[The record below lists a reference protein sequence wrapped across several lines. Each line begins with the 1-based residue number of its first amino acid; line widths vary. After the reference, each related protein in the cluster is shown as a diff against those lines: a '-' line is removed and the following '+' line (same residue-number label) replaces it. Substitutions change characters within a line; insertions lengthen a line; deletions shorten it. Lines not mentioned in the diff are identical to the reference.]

1 MNHNR
6 YLIPCFCLFTFF
18 IGNQTINAQ
27 SRLTVEGSPFAISTD
42 KNMDISWKDDKLV
55 SSDSHSWL
63 AKNIGPSA
71 DNYEV
76 ISGKGWQYTNA
87 WSTYKQL
94 PFRREIGISP
104 DGKKIEISFQSHQDA
119 LMPSYPSPA
128 ITYKIVVPL
137 SAVNNS
143 GWEALTGRTY
153 STKWS
158 SGKLNSSTP
167 DGSFIGDA
175 PRWLSF
181 TTPRG
186 KITFDFN
193 PQGVPT
199 YYDTGVNTIQSQ
211 WSVIKQGDKLEMTFS
226 VSASN
231 YGGALTGKLVIF
243 EGDKS
248 DYGNHHA
255 VTYYHYFS
263 EIPGKQLFCFG
274 QKGSKAFINAGIT
287 GYDSKK
293 GYGWK
298 NPDGLLKVGGDMTG
312 ALYTAAASSHNNTFT
327 TDHLRPG
334 LYLITLRSSALDK
347 NVGPFNVSLNGEKIF
362 INIKVKKGDVANLT
376 CVRWIEGGKS
386 ELKFDG
392 NWAASVLGYQLF
404 MHSDEDFEFRR
415 GFWIK
420 KDGYCPDVM
429 FANYYETPAVYGKS
443 VTISPLAG
451 KVEEI
456 REIPE
461 LPELETALP
470 DQKSN
475 ELLWRYTSPL
485 GTMGPDNW
493 GSFNEFNTP
502 ELIEQRL
509 KQVKKGGVE
518 AVILNG
524 FLSRHTFPTHLKRV
538 EENIRQT
545 VEIGH
550 KMGMKFLDHQDLTIL
565 WNADMGF
572 RFLAEHP
579 DFLQHTQRDGMPT
592 WGICPINPLFK
603 DNYFFPYI
611 LDHIKNTNLD
621 GMMIDEC
628 AFHGSNFCNC
638 IYCREAFTKATNL
651 VLPDDETS
659 PLLRNRSSKIW
670 KAWIEW
676 RKNAIARWRIDIS
689 KASRKINPNFCSIQ
703 YYSEGGFMQDG
714 ASYEQGGD
722 LALSAK
728 SMDFLGTEIMSRDLW
743 DNYRYNFSSRHMY
756 NSLHETYGSPVFGL
770 VYPIGQINYALIGW
784 AMNNMLAQSTWSL
797 LGFEG
802 SKKMDNYTGWNE
814 NMNNISAMPLADI
827 AILFSR
833 KTRDWS
839 LKNRDKHASE
849 VMGISQF
856 FVDRHIQHTF
866 ILDDALLNQNL
877 SRFRVLLAPGMDCI
891 SDEQVIK
898 LKQYVSNGG
907 TLYITGEAGQLTSYG
922 EPRTVWAFADVMG
935 SDALIKA
942 ENTDI
947 VEAKLG
953 KGRIMYG
960 AKRYGLNDFCKSY
973 TIENI
978 YQFTPDPDQTAL
990 NEKTLRIVI
999 GDKLSFEAVT
1009 MPEKVLASVYTESR
1023 AGKNIT
1029 LVHLL
1034 NATGVKVKNGDMLPL
1049 PNPSWGVIKGDLSFE
1064 IALPLVSKSYYA
1076 TPDSPGHK
1084 SVKAEKVRD
1093 GRYRI
1098 IIPEGTLDKYGIVY
1112 LIQ

>member
-6 YLIPCFCLFTFF
+6 YLSPCFCLFTFF

-42 KNMDISWKDDKLV
+42 KNMDISWKGDKLV

-376 CVRWIEGGKS
+376 CVRGIEGGKS

-451 KVEEI
+451 KIEEI

-802 SKKMDNYTGWNE
+802 SKKMDDYTGWNE

-866 ILDDALLNQNL
+866 ILDDALLNQDL

-942 ENTDI
+942 ENTDV

>member
-1 MNHNR
+1 MR
-6 YLIPCFCLFTFF
+6 YLIPVLYWLASC
-18 IGNQTINAQ
+18 IGAQ
-27 SRLTVEGSPFAISTD
+27 DIDAQQRLIVRDSPFTISKE
-42 KNMDISWKDDKLV
+42 KNIEVRWKGEKLV
-55 SSDSHSWL
+55 SGDSHSWITNH
-63 AKNIGPSA
+63 NIGSYA
-71 DNYEV
+71 ANYEV

-87 WSTYKQL
+87 WSTDKQL

-104 DGKKIEISFQSHQDA
+104 DGKKIELSFQSHQDA
-119 LMPSYPSPA
+119 LMPTYPSST
-128 ITYKIVVPL
+128 ISYKIDVPL
-137 SAVNNS
+137 SALNNS
-143 GWEALTGRTY
+143 KWEAFTGRSY
-153 STKWS
+153 NAKWS
-158 SGKLNSSTP
+158 SGTLNSSTP

-175 PRWLSF
+175 TRWISF

-199 YYDTGVNTIQSQ
+199 YYVTGVNTIQAQ
-211 WSVIKQGDKLEMTFS
+211 WSVIKQGDKIEMTIA

-231 YGGALTGKLVIF
+231 YGGALTGKLIIF

-248 DYGNHHA
+248 DYENHHA

-263 EIPGKQLFCFG
+263 EIPGKKLFCFG
-274 QKGSKAFINAGIT
+274 GKSSKAFINAGIT
-287 GYDSKK
+287 RYDSKK

-298 NPDGLLKVGGDMTG
+298 KTDGLLKAGGNMTG
-312 ALYTAAASSHNNTFT
+312 ALYTAAVSSQNNAFT
-327 TDHLRPG
+327 TDNLRPG

-362 INIKVKKGDVANLT
+362 SGIKVGKGNVANLT

-386 ELKFDG
+386 ELNFDG
-392 NWAASVLGYQLF
+392 NWSASVLGYQLF
-404 MHSDEDFEFRR
+404 MHTEEDYEFRR

-429 FANYYETPAVYGKS
+429 FANYYDMPPVYGKS
-443 VTISPLAG
+443 VTFSALAG
-451 KVEEI
+451 SVEEI
-456 REIPE
+456 SEIPE

-470 DQKSN
+470 DQKSKA
-475 ELLWRYTSPL
+475 LLWRYTSPL

-502 ELIEQRL
+502 ALIEQRL

-565 WNADMGF
+565 WNTDMGF

-579 DFLQHTQRDGMPT
+579 DFLQYTQTDGMPT

-611 LDHIKNTNLD
+611 LDHIKKTHLD

-638 IYCREAFTKATNL
+638 VFCRTAFTKATNL

-659 PLLRNRSSKIW
+659 PLLRNRTSKIW

-676 RKNAIARWRIDIS
+676 RKNAIAQWRIDIS

-714 ASYEQGGD
+714 ASVEQGGD

-770 VYPIGQINYALIGW
+770 VYPAGQINYALIGW
-784 AMNNMLAQSTWSL
+784 AMNNMLAQSTWSML
-797 LGFEG
+797 SFEG
-802 SKKMDNYTGWNE
+802 SEMMDNYTGWKE
-814 NMNNISAMPLADI
+814 NMNNISAQPFADI

-839 LKNRDKHASE
+839 LKNSGKHANE

-856 FVDRHIQHTF
+856 FVERHIQHTF
-866 ILDDALLNQNL
+866 ILDDALLNQDL
-877 SRFRVLLAPGMDCI
+877 SRFRVLLAPGMDCV
-891 SDEQVIK
+891 SDEQVTK

-907 TLYITGEAGQLTSYG
+907 TLYITGDAGLLTSYG
-922 EPRTVWAFADVMG
+922 EPRKVWAFAEVMG
-935 SDALIKA
+935 RDALSKVG
-942 ENTDI
+942 NTDI
-947 VEAKLG
+947 LEAKLG
-953 KGRIMYG
+953 KGRMVYC
-960 AKRYGLNDFCKSY
+960 ANSYAFNDFCKSY

-978 YQFTPDPDQTAL
+978 YEFTPDATLTAL
-990 NEKTLRIVI
+990 NEKNLRKVI
-999 GDKLSFEAVT
+999 GSNLSFEAVAI
-1009 MPEKVLASVYTESR
+1009 PAKVITSVYSESR
-1023 AGKNIT
+1023 EGRKTT

-1034 NATGVKVKNGDMLPL
+1034 NATGVNVKNGDKLPL
-1049 PNPSWGVIKGDLSFE
+1049 PKPSWGVIKGEMSFE
-1064 IALPLVSKSYYA
+1064 ISLPSIGKSYYA

-1084 SVKAEKVRD
+1084 PVKVEKVSD

-1098 IIPEGTLDKYGIVY
+1098 VIPEGTLEKYGIVY